1 MRFQSPLSNL
11 CDVLIQIQESANLYK
26 ATLSKNEAATR
37 AVLIDPVLRALGWNT
52 ANTNMVEVEKTIEQ
66 VRADYALYD
75 NNQISQII
83 VEAKALGT
91 NLNQKKLIM
100 GLVNY
105 AFSFGLE
112 DIFLTDGLIWEHFDK
127 FQPGKLEPTRVLN
140 IVEDNPVDCAAYMVQ
155 HLDAAK
161 YWPVEQ
167 TIDVLSQ
174 RIEELENTVATLQKS
189 VASIATQDSDF
200 QSSKQ
205 IVVTPHKEDLQPKDE
220 TLEFIPLDELGE
232 IVGKKPTHFQ
242 LPDGTIIKIMTWKDI
257 LRESCQFALKH
268 NPSIPIPFPDRVG
281 RKVSLFNYDKPAKG
295 LAFFTEEYNSKTIYV
310 YVNYDSYNCVA
321 NATYILEQAPKS
333 LMNNQPAIVLNKSE

>member
-52 ANTNMVEVEKTIEQ
+52 ANTNMVEVEKTIDQ

-75 NNQISQII
+75 GNQIPQII

-91 NLNQKKLIM
+91 NLDQKKLIM

-140 IVEDNPVDCAAYMVQ
+140 IVDDNPVDCAAYLVQ

-174 RIEELENTVATLQKS
+174 RIEELENSVAILQKS
-189 VASIATQDSDF
+189 LTSLSAQAFDL

-205 IVVTPHKEDLQPKDE
+205 LTATPHEEDLPPKE
-220 TLEFIPLDELGE
+220 EVVEFIPLDELDE
-232 IVGKKPTHFQ
+232 IVGKKPTHYQ
-242 LPDGTIIKIMTWKDI
+242 LPDGTILQIKTWKDV

-268 NPSIPIPFPDRVG
+268 NTSIPIPFPDRVG
-281 RKVSLFNYDKPAKG
+281 KKVSLFSYDKPTKG
-295 LAFFTEEYNSKTIYV
+295 LAFFTEEYNGKTIYV

-321 NATYILEQAPKS
+321 NAAYILKQAPKS
-333 LMNNQPAIVLNKSE
+333 LMSNQPAIVLDKSG

>member
-26 ATLSKNEAATR
+26 TTLSRNEAATR

-52 ANTNMVEVEKTIEQ
+52 ANTNMVEVEKTIDQ

-75 NNQISQII
+75 GNQIPQII

-91 NLNQKKLIM
+91 NLDQKKLIM
-100 GLVNY
+100 ALVNY

-127 FQPGKLEPTRVLN
+127 FQPGKLEPTRVLS
-140 IVEDNPVDCAAYMVQ
+140 IVDDSPVDCAAYLVQ

-161 YWPVEQ
+161 YWPIEQ

-174 RIEELENTVATLQKS
+174 RIEELESTVATLQKS
-189 VASIATQDSDF
+189 ITILTTQAINIQTSLQPVLTAPQEVIE
-200 QSSKQ
+200 QS
-205 IVVTPHKEDLQPKDE
+205 EDL
-220 TLEFIPLDELGE
+220 EFVSLDQLDE
-232 IVGKKPTHFQ
+232 IAGKKPSHYQ
-242 LPDGTIIKIMTWKDI
+242 LPDGTVLKIKTWKDI

-268 NPSIPIPFPDRVG
+268 NASIPIPLPDRVG
-281 RKVSLFNYDKPAKG
+281 RKVSLISYDKPTKG
-295 LAFFTEEYNSKTIYV
+295 LAFFTEKYNGKTVYV

-321 NATYILEQAPKS
+321 NAIYILGQVPKS
-333 LMNNQPAIVLNKSE
+333 LMLSQPAIVLDRSQ